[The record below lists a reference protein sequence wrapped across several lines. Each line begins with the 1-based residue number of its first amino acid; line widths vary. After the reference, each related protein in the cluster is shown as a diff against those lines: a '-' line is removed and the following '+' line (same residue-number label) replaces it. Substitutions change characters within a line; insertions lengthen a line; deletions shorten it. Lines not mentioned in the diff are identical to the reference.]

1 VVVGLRH
8 TLYAV
13 PNGFFLCNRMSL
25 SQFVLRSSSLSS
37 SVLRPAMVRLSSTWA
52 NVEMGPADPIL
63 GVSEAF
69 KKDKDP
75 RKMNLGVGAYRD
87 DKGQPF
93 VLSCVRQVR
102 GSFLQDLFFFFFSQ
116 CNARSHEAS

>member
-1 VVVGLRH
+1 
-8 TLYAV
+8 
-13 PNGFFLCNRMSL
+13 M
-25 SQFVLRSSSLSS
+25 SS

-102 GSFLQDLFFFFFSQ
+102 GSFLQDLFFFFFL
-116 CNARSHEAS
+116 NAMQDLMKLLDLFASECRQRSRC